1 MCYRKDQWQQ
11 KKRVAK
17 EELFLNVRG
26 NTVEDY

>member
-17 EELFLNVRG
+17 EELFLNVRD
-26 NTVEDY
+26 NTMEDY